1 MCVHISTR
9 SRFTGCQGCT
19 TSPTPKSPDAAT
31 EARAHAQ
38 TCAKPSLTR
47 PSEAAQISEMS
58 TEGLRL
64 ALLGAVETQTGAAK
78 G

>member
-9 SRFTGCQGCT
+9 KVVSQERVCNLSN
-19 TSPTPKSPDAAT
+19 SPNAAT

-47 PSEAAQISEMS
+47 PSEAAQISE
-58 TEGLRL
+58 THHHPQLPPLVR
-64 ALLGAVETQTGAAK
+64 
-78 G
+78 